1 MNACT
6 LSKQACQAGVGV
18 HAVRDYVV
26 RGLLRP
32 ASHTSGGYGL
42 YDAAALKRLRFVRA
56 AFEAGISLNE
66 LTRLCHTLDQ
76 RGGNAGEE
84 CLARLRLLIAARCET
99 LALLDRQL
107 MQMAGPACPQAEAKS
122 HYA

>member
-6 LSKQACQAGVGV
+6 LSKLACEAGVSV
-18 HAVRDYVV
+18 HVVRDYVV

-42 YDAAALKRLRFVRA
+42 YDGAALKRLRFVRA

-76 RGGNAGEE
+76 RGGDAGE
-84 CLARLRLLIAARCET
+84 CLAHLRLLISSRLET

-107 MQMAGPACPQAEAKS
+107 ARMAGPACPQAEAES
-122 HYA
+122 HHA

>member
-6 LSKQACQAGVGV
+6 LSNLASEAGVSV
-18 HAVRDYVV
+18 HVVRDYVV

-56 AFEAGISLNE
+56 AFEAGVSLNE
-66 LTRLCHTLDQ
+66 LRRLCHALD
-76 RGGNAGEE
+76 GGAGDAGEY
-84 CLARLRLLIAARCET
+84 LARLRLLIAARCET
-99 LALLDRQL
+99 LAALDRQL
-107 MQMAGPACPQAEAKS
+107 VSMACATRHQTEAES
-122 HYA
+122 HHA

>member
-6 LSKQACQAGVGV
+6 LSKLACEAGVSV
-18 HAVRDYVV
+18 HVMHDYVV

-66 LTRLCHTLDQ
+66 LTRLCHTLDN
-76 RGGNAGEE
+76 GVGNTGE
-84 CLARLRLLIAARCET
+84 CLAPLRLLIAARCET
-99 LALLDRQL
+99 LAALDRQL
-107 MQMAGPACPQAEAKS
+107 MSMACATRHQTEIES
-122 HYA
+122 HHA

>member
-6 LSKQACQAGVGV
+6 LSKLAYEAGVSV
-18 HAVRDYVV
+18 HVVRDYVV

-32 ASHTSGGYGL
+32 GSHTSGGYGL
-42 YDAAALKRLRFVRA
+42 YDGAALKRLRFVRA

-76 RGGNAGEE
+76 RGGDAGE
-84 CLARLRLLIAARCET
+84 CLAHLRLLISSRLET
-99 LALLDRQL
+99 LVLLDRQL
-107 MQMAGPACPQAEAKS
+107 AQMAGPACPRVEVES
-122 HYA
+122 HHV

>member
-6 LSKQACQAGVGV
+6 LSKLACDAGVSV
-18 HAVRDYVV
+18 HVVRDYVV

-42 YDAAALKRLRFVRA
+42 YDGAALKRLRFVRA

-66 LTRLCHTLDQ
+66 LRRLCHALD
-76 RGGNAGEE
+76 GGAGDVGE
-84 CLARLRLLIAARCET
+84 CLAHLRLLISSRLET

-107 MQMAGPACPQAEAKS
+107 ARMAGPACPQAEAAS
-122 HYA
+122 HHV

>member
-6 LSKQACQAGVGV
+6 LSKLACDAGVSV
-18 HAVRDYVV
+18 HVVRDYVV

-56 AFEAGISLNE
+56 AFEAGISLYE

-76 RGGNAGEE
+76 RDGNAGE
-84 CLARLRLLIAARCET
+84 CLARLRLPIAARCET

-107 MQMAGPACPQAEAKS
+107 ARMAGPACPQAEAKR